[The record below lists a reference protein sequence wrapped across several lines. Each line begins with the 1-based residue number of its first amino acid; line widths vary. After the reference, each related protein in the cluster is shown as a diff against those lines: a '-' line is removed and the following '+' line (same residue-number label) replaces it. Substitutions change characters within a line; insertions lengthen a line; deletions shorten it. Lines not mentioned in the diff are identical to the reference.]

1 MGIDPPTASSS
12 SCVTSTESIPTVHP
26 FDDADIRLIVS
37 DMDGTLLD
45 EHGVVPDRLWSQLER
60 LRERGIVFAP
70 ASGRQYAAL
79 HQLFEQAIDGMCVI
93 AENGSIVMQDGEEL
107 SSVTIE
113 RDGAAAIV
121 RTLRRLAADGTD
133 LGIVLCGK
141 RGAVV
146 ERADERFLE
155 AAGQYFA
162 DLTVVDDLLEHDDDI
177 LKLAVVDFHDPDA
190 VAAGL
195 AAFSATLQIVV
206 SSERW
211 VDIMSRSIDKGL
223 AVRALQERLGV
234 TPAQTAVFGDY
245 LNDLQMMDAAEHS
258 FAMANAHPTVR
269 ESARHTARSNAEH
282 GVVDA
287 IERLL
292 AR

>member
-1 MGIDPPTASSS
+1 MTI
-12 SCVTSTESIPTVHP
+12 TESIPTAHP

-45 EHGVVPDRLWSQLER
+45 EHGAVPERLWGQLER

-121 RTLRRLAADGTD
+121 RTLRQLAADGAD
-133 LGIVLCGK
+133 LGVVVCGK

-146 ERADERFLE
+146 ERSDEGFL
-155 AAGQYFA
+155 AAASQYFA
-162 DLTVVDDLLEHDDDI
+162 DIEVVDDLLAHDDEI
-177 LKLAVVDFHDPDA
+177 LKLAVLDFHDAAA

-195 AAFSATLQIVV
+195 AAFGATHQIVV

-211 VDIMSRSIDKGL
+211 VDIMSRSIDKGV

-269 ESARHTARSNAEH
+269 ERARHTARSNAEH
-282 GVVDA
+282 GVVHA

>member
-1 MGIDPPTASSS
+1 M
-12 SCVTSTESIPTVHP
+12 
-26 FDDADIRLIVS
+26 
-37 DMDGTLLD
+37 
-45 EHGVVPDRLWSQLER
+45 
-60 LRERGIVFAP
+60 
-70 ASGRQYAAL
+70 
-79 HQLFEQAIDGMCVI
+79 
-93 AENGSIVMQDGEEL
+93 
-107 SSVTIE
+107 
-113 RDGAAAIV
+113 

-133 LGIVLCGK
+133 LAIVLCGK

-177 LKLAVVDFHDPDA
+177 LKLTVIDFHDPDA

-195 AAFSATLQIVV
+195 AAFSATHQIVV

-223 AVRALQERLGV
+223 AVRALQERLNV

>member
-1 MGIDPPTASSS
+1 M
-12 SCVTSTESIPTVHP
+12 TSTDALPTVHP
-26 FDDADIRLIVS
+26 LDGADIRLIVT

-45 EHGVVPDRLWSQLER
+45 ERGDVPDRLWGQLER

-79 HQLFEQAIDGMCVI
+79 HRLLEPAIEGMVVI
-93 AENGSIVMQDGEEL
+93 AENGSIVMQDGVEL
-107 SSVTIE
+107 SSVTIDAE
-113 RDGAAAIV
+113 GAAAIV
-121 RTLRRLAADGTD
+121 GTLRGLAADGAD
-133 LGIVLCGK
+133 LGVVVCGR

-146 ERADERFLE
+146 ERTDERFLD
-155 AAGQYFA
+155 AASEYFA
-162 DLTVVDDLLEHDDDI
+162 DVEVVPDVLAHDDDI
-177 LKLAVVDFHDPDA
+177 LKLAVIDFHDAAA
-190 VAAGL
+190 VAAAL
-195 AAFSATLQIVV
+195 APFGATHQIVV

-211 VDIMSRSIDKGL
+211 VDVMSHSIDKGV

-234 TPAQTAVFGDY
+234 TPAQTVVFGDY
-245 LNDLQMMDAAEHS
+245 LNDLQMLDAAEHS

-269 ESARHTARSNAEH
+269 ERARHVAGSNAEH
-282 GVVDA
+282 GVVEA

>member
-1 MGIDPPTASSS
+1 MTTEPIAAPTGA
-12 SCVTSTESIPTVHP
+12 HP

-45 EHGVVPDRLWSQLER
+45 ERGAVPERLWGQLAR

-79 HQLFEQAIDGMCVI
+79 HELFERAIDGMVVI
-93 AENGSIVMQDGEEL
+93 AENGSIVVQDGVEL

-121 RTLRRLAADGTD
+121 RTLRQLAADGAD
-133 LGIVLCGK
+133 LGIVVCGK

-146 ERADERFLE
+146 ERGDAAFLD
-155 AAGQYFA
+155 ATRQYFA
-162 DLTVVDDLLEHDDDI
+162 AFEVVDDVLEHDDEI
-177 LKLAVVDFHDPDA
+177 LKLAVIDFHDPAA
-190 VAAGL
+190 VAAAL
-195 AAFSATLQIVV
+195 SAFSATHQVVV
-206 SSERW
+206 SSDRW
-211 VDIMSRSIDKGL
+211 VDIMSRRVDKGV
-223 AVRALQERLGV
+223 AVRALQERLGI

-245 LNDLQMMDAAEHS
+245 LNDLQMLDAAEHS

-269 ESARHTARSNAEH
+269 ERARHTAGSNAEH

>member
-1 MGIDPPTASSS
+1 MTTA
-12 SCVTSTESIPTVHP
+12 PAAHP

-45 EHGVVPDRLWSQLER
+45 EHGAVPERLWGQLTR

-79 HQLFEQAIDGMCVI
+79 HDLFERAIDGMCVI
-93 AENGSIVMQDGEEL
+93 AENGSIVMQDGVEV

-121 RTLRRLAADGTD
+121 RTLRGLAADGAD
-133 LGIVLCGK
+133 LGIVVCGK

-146 ERADERFLE
+146 ERADQPFLD
-155 AAGQYFA
+155 AAGEYFA
-162 DLTVVDDLLEHDDDI
+162 ALTVVDDLLAHDDDI
-177 LKLAVVDFHDPDA
+177 LKLAVIDFHDPVA

-195 AAFSATLQIVV
+195 AAFGATHQIVV

-211 VDIMSRSIDKGL
+211 VDVMSRSIDKGV
-223 AVRALQERLGV
+223 AVRALQDRLGV

-258 FAMANAHPTVR
+258 FAMANAHPTVLER
-269 ESARHTARSNAEH
+269 ARHTARSNREH